1 MARKVNKKL
10 VSIIVV
16 AGIVVPGCGLRR
28 LPPAAQRPQ
37 GLHRARRCAV
47 KEGKLEEAGRH
58 HATAATVLKD
68 PTLWLK
74 AGDCYN
80 SIAYDD
86 IDNLHKAVGMW
97 SAAISIDAGY
107 VPALKRLL
115 DIYKEDLDTSEGA
128 AKAEKFDG
136 PRDCAEKL
144 LKADPKTRRPRG

>member
-1 MARKVNKKL
+1 MR
-10 VSIIVV
+10 SIRIPTPRP
-16 AGIVVPGCGLRR
+16 IRSRLLSGCGRGNAL
-28 LPPAAQRPQ
+28 L
-37 GLHRARRCAV
+37 
-47 KEGKLEEAGRH
+47 KEGKLAEAGRH
-58 HATAATVLKD
+58 YATAATVLKD

-86 IDNLHKAVGMW
+86 IDNLRKAIGMW

-115 DIYKEDLDTSEGA
+115 DFYKEDLDTSEGA

-144 LKADPKTRRPRG
+144 LKADPENKEAEAS